1 VQDTGL
7 ADMTIVESSSQTVE
21 PSRNRD
27 SALVIMAKAPRPGA
41 VKTRLAP
48 SLSPEAVT
56 AFYCCLLDDTLA
68 LARSL
73 SDVEVAIMC
82 PYSDVN
88 ELAQLTR
95 NEVSV
100 VAQKGEGLAAGL
112 TSVFAHFAPD
122 RQKEDQHRDDHQRRT
137 IAFNSDSPHLPRS
150 VLEDAFETLGAN
162 DVVVGPTHDGGYYLV
177 GAKASHPTLFARD
190 GMGTSSALE
199 RLLLRARD
207 LELSVGFAD
216 PFYDIDVADDLTRLA
231 EELRLAPA
239 RAPRTAA
246 WLKDWELAAA
256 QSRTIT
262 GTGTGQW

>member
-1 VQDTGL
+1 MKSASKPV
-7 ADMTIVESSSQTVE
+7 AHSSGSDRV
-21 PSRNRD
+21 
-27 SALVIMAKAPRPGA
+27 LVIMAKAPRPGT
-41 VKTRLAP
+41 VKTRLTP

-73 SDVEVAIMC
+73 SDVEVAIMS
-82 PYSDVN
+82 PESDVN
-88 ELAQLTR
+88 ELARLAGS
-95 NEVSV
+95 EVSA

-112 TSVFAHFAPD
+112 TSVFAHFV
-122 RQKEDQHRDDHQRRT
+122 EGHQRGARPRRT

-150 VLEDAFETLGAN
+150 VLEDAFEMLMVY

-177 GAKASHPTLFARD
+177 GAKASHPTLFADD
-190 GMGTSSALE
+190 GMGTNSALE
-199 RLLLRARD
+199 RLLSHAQA

-231 EELRLAPA
+231 EELRVAPA

-246 WLKDWELAAA
+246 WLRELAVAPVR
-256 QSRTIT
+256 SRMGHRT
-262 GTGTGQW
+262 GTGDR

>member
-1 VQDTGL
+1 MEL
-7 ADMTIVESSSQTVE
+7 SSENKAHSLNHGRT
-21 PSRNRD
+21 
-27 SALVIMAKAPRPGA
+27 LVVMAKAPRLGA

-48 SLSPEAVT
+48 SLSPAAVT
-56 AFYCCLLDDTLA
+56 AFYCCLLEDTLA

-73 SDVEVAIMC
+73 NDVEVAIMC
-82 PYSDVN
+82 PDSDVN
-88 ELAQLTR
+88 ELARLANQ
-95 NEVSV
+95 EAIV

-112 TSVFAHFAPD
+112 TSVFAHFA
-122 RQKEDQHRDDHQRRT
+122 DHLQRRV

-150 VLEDAFETLGAN
+150 VLEGAFETLAAH

-177 GAKASHPTLFARD
+177 GAKASHPTLFAGD

-199 RLLLRARD
+199 RLLARARA

-216 PFYDIDVADDLTRLA
+216 RFYDIDVAEDLSRLA

-246 WLKDWELAAA
+246 WLKDWELAGAK
-256 QSRTIT
+256 SRTRT
-262 GTGTGQW
+262 GEQ